1 MADVIA
7 PFHRLSDSTE
17 VERPSWSLRVMQA
30 HFALA
35 GIVLFF
41 GALGLVA
48 TLYQEFDSVDLGWNL
63 RLERTG
69 KIYEAGTQVK
79 LLVALVL
86 AGASVVQLQAVKFLH
101 QRRRGAVSRARAAA
115 LMLVGG
121 IPVAWYVWGL
131 ELDVPGLPVTLVRQ
145 VVRVGAVLLALQ
157 GLVAVWH
164 LVRLMSPVGAESLED
179 ETGNRLL
186 RRVRQ
191 TVIVL
196 WLALVFV
203 TGLTLGVLTD
213 WIYELPVSEPDPGAL
228 LYATSFD
235 DSTDFAEWDT
245 YTGRDSAQLIP
256 VDDLDLGEGQDRSL
270 TGNALVIAYGS
281 PYTNQVVFSS
291 PHRKFN
297 DLDLRVTARP
307 VSGPADN
314 QYGVFFRYRDRE
326 NYYGFFISGD
336 GYYSLVKRQD
346 GVFSEISAWG
356 ESDAIRQGKAANEI
370 RVVARGDMFR
380 FFINNQPVPLCLR
393 GDNLTSMWTGPGECY
408 TDELTYT
415 YRDSDFKQGRVA
427 LAAGS
432 SVDLS
437 EAVVVAFDDLI
448 ILGPDPDVVEH

>member
-1 MADVIA
+1 MEDHAIT
-7 PFHRLSDSTE
+7 PFHRLSHSTE
-17 VERPSWSLRVMQA
+17 VERPSRSLRVMQT

-48 TLYQEFDSVDLGWNL
+48 TLYPEFDSVELGWNL

-79 LLVALVL
+79 LLAALVL
-86 AGASVVQLQAVKFLH
+86 AGASVVQLQAVKFLR

-121 IPVAWYVWGL
+121 IPLAWYVWGL
-131 ELDVPGLPVTLVRQ
+131 ELDVPGLPVG
-145 VVRVGAVLLALQ
+145 VVQKVLRVGAVLLALQ
-157 GLVAVWH
+157 GLLAAWY
-164 LVRLMSPVGAESLED
+164 LVRLMATAIGQSLED
-179 ETGNRLL
+179 EAENGLL
-186 RRVRQ
+186 RHIRQ
-191 TVIVL
+191 TVIML
-196 WLALVFV
+196 WLALVIV
-203 TGLTLGVLTD
+203 TGVTLGVLTD
-213 WIYELPVSEPDPGAL
+213 WIYELPVSEPEPGAL

-235 DSTDFAEWDT
+235 ATTDFLEWDT
-245 YTGRDSAQLIP
+245 YNGRDSAQLLP
-256 VDDLDLGEGQDRSL
+256 VDDLELGDGQDGVLR
-270 TGNALVIAYGS
+270 GNVLVIMYGS
-281 PYTNQVVFSS
+281 PYSNQVVFSS
-291 PHRKFN
+291 PNRKFN

-326 NYYGFFISGD
+326 NYYGFFISSD

-356 ESDAIRQGKAANEI
+356 ESEAIRQGETANEI

-380 FFINNQPVPLCLR
+380 FYINDQPVPLCLR
-393 GDNLTSMWTGPGECY
+393 GDNITSMWTGPGECY
-408 TDELTYT
+408 TDKLTYT

-437 EAVVVAFDDLI
+437 DAIVVAFDDLI
-448 ILGPDPDVVEH
+448 ILGPDVMEN